1 MKLNHHPLIMTS
13 LLVLSFWI
21 CIAHQNV
28 ASKNKVITELQIAPI
43 DTFAQDPGVSFQKD
57 VIPII
62 KTKCNMVDC
71 HGEKGFPK
79 FYTYKMLRAKA
90 KKIKKRIVAKV
101 EPMPP
106 KDSPLQLTKEE
117 INILNAWVDAGAP
130 NN

>member
-1 MKLNHHPLIMTS
+1 MKVNHLHRTITF

-21 CIAHQNV
+21 FTAQQNV
-28 ASKNKVITELQIAPI
+28 ELEKKVGTEIQITYKTLF
-43 DTFAQDPGVSFQKD
+43 TQDPGVSFQQD

-79 FYTYKMLRAKA
+79 FYTYKMLKAKA
-90 KKIKKRIVAKV
+90 KKIQKRIVAKI

-106 KDSPLQLTKEE
+106 EDAPLQLTKEE
-117 INILNAWVDAGAP
+117 IKILNEWVDAGAP